1 MSKNSTDLESDININ
16 NQAIHIRPINSNDI
30 EREKQFVERLS
41 PESWHFRFLYG
52 MHQLTD
58 KAVSDL
64 CGIDYD
70 KKMAFIAVIK
80 NPDNGEQ
87 EIGVSRYATDDKNEC
102 ECAVTVA
109 DEWKNHGLGKTLMN
123 KLIDFARSKG
133 RTTLYSIDLADN
145 THMNQLAKDLGMSHQ
160 RDSDDVTMVR
170 YELTL

>member
-1 MSKNSTDLESDININ
+1 MSKYLTDLESDIKIK

-30 EREKQFVERLS
+30 EREKQFVEKLS
-41 PESWHFRFLYG
+41 PESRHFRFLDG

-58 KAVSDL
+58 KAASDL
-64 CGIDYD
+64 CDIDYD

-80 NPDNGEQ
+80 NPNNGEQ

-109 DEWKNHGLGKTLMN
+109 DEWKNHGLGRILMN
-123 KLIDFARSKG
+123 KLIDFARGKG
-133 RTTLYSIDLADN
+133 KIVLYSIDLANN
-145 THMNQLAKDLGMSHQ
+145 THMHQLANDLGMNSQ
-160 RDSDDVTMVR
+160 PDPDDATMVR